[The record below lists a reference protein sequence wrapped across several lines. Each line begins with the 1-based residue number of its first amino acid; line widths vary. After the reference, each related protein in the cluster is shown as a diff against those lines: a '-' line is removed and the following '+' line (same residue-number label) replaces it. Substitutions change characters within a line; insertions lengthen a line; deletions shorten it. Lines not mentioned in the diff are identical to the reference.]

1 MSVVVA
7 IKKDEVIYLG
17 ADSQVTRGGTRVS
30 LSNPNNFKIWKV
42 RDVDNC
48 IMGHVGNLRD
58 ACVVKIIRGLV
69 DELTV
74 FRQDVDFEY
83 VVTRIMPR
91 IFGELADYQFIDP
104 KAMFDDVH
112 SRFLFAFQDK
122 LYVIGS
128 DGSVIEVDD
137 CVAIGSGESEAIGS
151 LLTSVNEEDPTE
163 RIIKAI
169 KSSAAHDIYVDYPI
183 VLTNTYDTVFTVIDE
198 KNNITQIKS

>member
-7 IKKDEVIYLG
+7 IKKDGVIYLG

-42 RDVDNC
+42 RDVENC
-48 IMGHVGNLRD
+48 VMGHVGNLRD
-58 ACVVKIIRGLV
+58 ACVVRIIRGLV

-74 FRQDVDFEY
+74 FHQAVDFEY

-91 IFGELADYQFIDP
+91 IFAELADYQFIDP
-104 KAMFDDVH
+104 KAMLEDVR
-112 SRFLFAFQDK
+112 SKFLFAYQDK

-128 DGSVIEVDD
+128 DGSVIEIDD
-137 CVAIGSGESEAIGS
+137 CVAVGSGESEAIGS
-151 LLTSVNEEDPTE
+151 LLTSVNEEDPIE
-163 RIIKAI
+163 RIVKAI

-183 VLTNTYDTVFTVIDE
+183 VLTNTYDTTFTVIDD
-198 KNNITQIKS
+198 KNNITQIQS